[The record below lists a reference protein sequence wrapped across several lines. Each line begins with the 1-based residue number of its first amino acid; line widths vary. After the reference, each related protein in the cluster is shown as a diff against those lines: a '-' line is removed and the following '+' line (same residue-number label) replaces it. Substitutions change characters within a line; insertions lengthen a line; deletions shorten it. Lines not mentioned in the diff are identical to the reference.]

1 MERGVELIS
10 WMKREA
16 QSYKDWASA
25 VQVRLRMEDAQN
37 LLDWIEELDF
47 SDIEPDLARNPKLL
61 RAVMSPV
68 ERIKRRRYEQE
79 EDRWDDIVDWLFQI
93 PGFLRGLVELE
104 GRQADGLG

>member
-1 MERGVELIS
+1 MERGAELIS

-47 SDIEPDLARNPKLL
+47 SDIESDLARNPKLL

-68 ERIKRRRYEQE
+68 ERIKCRRYEQE